1 MRDVATESATDNLV
15 EDLISNE
22 DNENTSKD
30 NPAQGEEDKG
40 DHVEELVAVGVRLGR
55 GELNLDKRVSKSY
68 FTKLNTNLPGEWCHY
83 LQEKL

>member
-1 MRDVATESATDNLV
+1 MGDVATESAADNLV

-22 DNENTSKD
+22 DNKNTSKD

-40 DHVEELVAVGVRLGR
+40 DHVEELVTVGVRLGR
-55 GELNLDKRVSKSY
+55 GELHLYIRVGKSY
-68 FTKLNTNLPGEWCHY
+68 FTKAKMNLPGEWCHY